1 MRRRS
6 GEASYRGCFGP
17 SVIGA
22 ASPPYDIFFER
33 HSLVSVAAQRVRGLE
48 HMIRA
53 YIIHHFTTYMHW
65 IMYSTVQALNN
76 VLNVAIGE
84 SHLDQVACE
93 FFSHPPSP
101 KLTEGGLVR
110 HTT

>member
-1 MRRRS
+1 
-6 GEASYRGCFGP
+6 
-17 SVIGA
+17 
-22 ASPPYDIFFER
+22 
-33 HSLVSVAAQRVRGLE
+33 
-48 HMIRA
+48 MISA

-93 FFSHPPSP
+93 FLSRPNLARLLVVAPRPNLARLANDEFGALCTLSAEGRTRGSCHFPSSTGP
-101 KLTEGGLVR
+101 RQPGPVP
-110 HTT
+110 

>member
-1 MRRRS
+1 M
-6 GEASYRGCFGP
+6 
-17 SVIGA
+17 I
-22 ASPPYDIFFER
+22 DIQFFEG
-33 HSLVSVAAQRVRGLE
+33 HSLVSVAAQRLRGLE
-48 HMIRA
+48 HMISA

-65 IMYSTVQALNN
+65 IMYSTVHALNN
-76 VLNVAIGE
+76 VFNVAIGE

-93 FFSHPPSP
+93 FFSHPPLP